1 MIWNIISIILVVSAQ
16 ADPMAQ
22 GNWRDTLGTQ
32 VRLNGMEGEEG
43 EGGRERGR
51 CGSRQGYELWIFV
64 TEIP

>member
-43 EGGRERGR
+43 EGGEGGKEVGR
-51 CGSRQGYELWIFV
+51 KEVR
-64 TEIP
+64 

>member
-43 EGGRERGR
+43 EGGKEVGR
-51 CGSRQGYELWIFV
+51 KEVR
-64 TEIP
+64 